1 FITTHIAVGFGHLKK
16 LGVSNSEA
24 DKITQKMISYLD
36 TDFHKSTNTYFY
48 NDLHYLY
55 ARSFYLEISSSD
67 SLEQKI
73 DKRIQFFKENW
84 LTLSLYEKAMLAL
97 ILHRKNDTK
106 TAKKILEHFKE
117 NAAINTDFGMYWLE
131 NINSPYWYRAPI
143 ETQALLIEAFTEI
156 SPKDEAI
163 EAMKVWLIKNKQTKS
178 WNNTISTTL
187 AVNALVSG
195 K

>member
-1 FITTHIAVGFGHLKK
+1 
-16 LGVSNSEA
+16 
-24 DKITQKMISYLD
+24 
-36 TDFHKSTNTYFY
+36 
-48 NDLHYLY
+48 
-55 ARSFYLEISSSD
+55 
-67 SLEQKI
+67 
-73 DKRIQFFKENW
+73 
-84 LTLSLYEKAMLAL
+84 TLSLYEKAMLAL

-195 K
+195 KKDFISLNDKTVISVGNQKIKTQKFEGKESETGYLKLTWKADEITPDFAKVSVENKSESV